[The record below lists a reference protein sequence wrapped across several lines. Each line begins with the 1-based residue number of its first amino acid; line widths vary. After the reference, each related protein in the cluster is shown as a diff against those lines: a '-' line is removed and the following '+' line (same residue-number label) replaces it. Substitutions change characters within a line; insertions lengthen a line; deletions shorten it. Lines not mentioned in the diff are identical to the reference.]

1 MPATPPCE
9 EPEAVMVE
17 LDPVGKIV
25 LTSGTPDEV

>member
-1 MPATPPCE
+1 
-9 EPEAVMVE
+9 MVE